1 MRKLLC
7 IVAIVETGCNGSV
20 LRGGDVVINLQI
32 GREAIVDDSN
42 MPEAMLGVTPPLE
55 DDFAIKSYFATGGVE
70 EYFATGVSEECNG
83 EEVVGEAGKAVGHVG
98 IWR

>member
-7 IVAIVETGCNGSV
+7 IVVIVETVHNRSG

-32 GREAIVDDSN
+32 GRVAIVNNLN
-42 MPEAMLGVTPPLE
+42 MPEAMFGVTPPSE

-70 EYFATGVSEECNG
+70 EYFATGIAEDCNG
-83 EEVVGEAGKAVGHVG
+83 
-98 IWR
+98 